1 MIETYPSLFTEQTQ
15 SADFRADVGLGLAAS
30 LSEHGRTSETR
41 QTLAEVEIFI
51 RDYYG
56 LDAFHVYFARSWK
69 YRAFAARA
77 INENNVALAC
87 ARKSIHYWIKLLD
100 SDFEEKQMAI

>member
-1 MIETYPSLFTEQTQ
+1 MIEIYSSLFTEQTQ
-15 SADFRADVGLGLAAS
+15 SAAFRADVGLGWAPS

-69 YRAFAARA
+69 YRAFVAR
-77 INENNVALAC
+77 